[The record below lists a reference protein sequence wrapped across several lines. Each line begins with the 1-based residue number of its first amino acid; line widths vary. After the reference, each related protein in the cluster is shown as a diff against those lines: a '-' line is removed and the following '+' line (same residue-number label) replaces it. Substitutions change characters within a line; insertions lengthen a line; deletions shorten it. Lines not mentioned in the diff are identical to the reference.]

1 MKNYH
6 ESVDLF
12 FELDHAYNPPNN
24 VISGL
29 LRTAIEKGAGF
40 TVDKSV
46 KLFESLYMLI
56 GLESPSYNLTE
67 KIYIDRLV
75 QKLSENEFSE
85 IQGGDKDFFLV
96 HLYANCDETYQKAV
110 EVSQNAHETA
120 HSELFEAL
128 LSGLQTKFSGEQR
141 LAVLGKYFELFPRS
155 CHFKANIEYA
165 KLLMTV
171 GEKERAKIYSWRAF
185 NIIPYDVE
193 AAKILHELNPSKETS
208 DIKEL
213 LVS

>member
-12 FELDHAYNPPNN
+12 FELDQDYKPPNN

-29 LRTAIEKGAGF
+29 LKTAIEKGAGF
-40 TVDKSV
+40 TVDQSV
-46 KLFESLYMLI
+46 KLFESLYTLI
-56 GLESPSYNLTE
+56 GMESPAYNLTE
-67 KIYIDRLV
+67 KVYIDRLV
-75 QKLSENEFSE
+75 QKLSEKDFSE
-85 IQGGDKDFFLV
+85 TKVGDKDFFLV
-96 HLYANCDETYQKAV
+96 HLYSNCDDTYQKAV
-110 EVSQNAHETA
+110 EVAQNAHQNA
-120 HSELFEAL
+120 HAELFESL
-128 LSGLQTKFSGEQR
+128 LLGLKTELPREQR
-141 LAVLGKYFELFPRS
+141 LPVLGKYFELFPRS

-171 GEKERAKIYSWRAF
+171 GKKERAKIYSWRAF

-193 AAKILHELNPSKETS
+193 AAKILNELNPSEETS
-208 DIKEL
+208 DIMEL